1 MAKVESASSS
11 ESPKVRFESRTLT
24 PRTPSETPSDSS
36 GATAADEKPRY
47 AGWGSTGAGIAAY
60 SPASTARR
68 SFRATPASPRSAE
81 NSQPITSG
89 SRP

>member
-1 MAKVESASSS
+1 M
-11 ESPKVRFESRTLT
+11 RFESSTLT
-24 PRTPSETPSDSS
+24 PRTPSATPSDSS

-47 AGWGSTGAGIAAY
+47 AGWGSTGAGVAAA
-60 SPASTARR
+60 PASTTRR

-81 NSQPITSG
+81 NSQPTTSG